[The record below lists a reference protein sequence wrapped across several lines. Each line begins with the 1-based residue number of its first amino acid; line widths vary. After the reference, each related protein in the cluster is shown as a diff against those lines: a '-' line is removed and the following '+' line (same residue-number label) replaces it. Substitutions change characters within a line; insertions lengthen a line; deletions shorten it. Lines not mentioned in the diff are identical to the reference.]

1 MSKKNFILYG
11 FIILVALSVQAFAQK
26 LSLPYNDVGAC
37 PFECCTYREW
47 AANKPTVL
55 VKDMTENSP
64 SVFKIRKGEK
74 VQGVTG
80 VVITTKAGIG
90 RATRN
95 ANLEYYDEKKN
106 TTRNVP
112 IKKGEQFLLLT
123 YLGEGV
129 YKVWYKGQIL
139 QSSMEDSQ
147 FKRLS
152 EPKSIWWVKI
162 KNRKGQ
168 IGWTKL
174 TDNFDNIDSCG

>member
-1 MSKKNFILYG
+1 MSKKHFILYG
-11 FIILVALSVQAFAQK
+11 FIILFALSVQTFAQK

-47 AANKPTVL
+47 LVNKPTVL
-55 VKDMTENSP
+55 LKDMTENSP
-64 SVFKIRKGEK
+64 VVFKVRKGET
-74 VQGVTG
+74 VRGING

-95 ANLEYYDEKKN
+95 ASLQYYNEKKN
-106 TTRNVP
+106 TARNVT

-123 YLGEGV
+123 YLGEGF
-129 YKVWYKGQIL
+129 YRVWYKGQIL
-139 QSSMEDSQ
+139 QSSMDDSE
-147 FKRLS
+147 FKMLS

-174 TDNFDNIDSCG
+174 HGNFGNMDSCG